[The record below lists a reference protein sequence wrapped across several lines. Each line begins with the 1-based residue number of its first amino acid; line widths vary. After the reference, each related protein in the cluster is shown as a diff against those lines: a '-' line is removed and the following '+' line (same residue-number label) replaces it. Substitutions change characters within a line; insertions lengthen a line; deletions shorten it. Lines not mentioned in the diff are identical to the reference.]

1 MIENVNDAQSE
12 IINKEESNT
21 DEQEVIEVLE
31 NESSTQSVDF
41 ETKNDQVAKGTLEFD
56 IYFQTPL
63 SEVKGMNLL
72 LKRDGKELGNFICN
86 ELSGEFGNFTY
97 TIETL
102 NSTRQLS
109 QDEDI
114 YFVHVTI
121 NGLETGNY
129 EALLTADGY
138 QTTVI
143 PNINLDKYS

>member
-1 MIENVNDAQSE
+1 
-12 IINKEESNT
+12 
-21 DEQEVIEVLE
+21 
-31 NESSTQSVDF
+31 
-41 ETKNDQVAKGTLEFD
+41 
-56 IYFQTPL
+56 
-63 SEVKGMNLL
+63 MNLL
-72 LKRDGKELGNFICN
+72 LKRDGKELGNFSLDQ
-86 ELSGEFGNFTY
+86 LSGEFGKFTY

-129 EALLTADGY
+129 EAVLTADGY

-143 PNINLDKYS
+143 PNINLDKYSKRVKFSASN